1 MLWAWK
7 VRQPPIDSLSA
18 CCGCTQASLAF
29 WRDRLHY
36 FKNGLYYQGG
46 MVKLS
51 ATLSCSLPWHV
62 PSMAICLQHG
72 LLQHWRPLTG
82 TAALNVDSVTH
93 LQGQVV
99 WLFQILMRLIGLGG
113 AVTRVATA
121 PTLEHQR
128 KAWEATWPVRWLT
141 Q

>member
-1 MLWAWK
+1 M
-7 VRQPPIDSLSA
+7 RQPPIDSLSA